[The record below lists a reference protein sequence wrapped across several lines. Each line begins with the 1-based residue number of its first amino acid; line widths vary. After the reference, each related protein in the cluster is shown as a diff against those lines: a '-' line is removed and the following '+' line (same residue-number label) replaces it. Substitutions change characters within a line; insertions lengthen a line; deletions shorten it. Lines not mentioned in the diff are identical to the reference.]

1 LDHDEAIDYNR
12 LAIFALNLTLSR
24 FLAITSRFKIM
35 VIKEVPNAIKHLD
48 VVITFVASCQT
59 GILLIM
65 SPHV

>member
-48 VVITFVASCQT
+48 VVTTFVASCQT

-65 SPHV
+65 SLHV